1 MCSRAPGFKKIIS
14 SSRSAALSK
23 INLKDWTVKIKI
35 WNKML
40 VLNVLGYIIFS
51 LRIYL
56 DTSNH
61 RRIDQM

>member
-1 MCSRAPGFKKIIS
+1 MFVRVFKCVLEHQGSKKIIS

-51 LRIYL
+51 LEY
-56 DTSNH
+56 T
-61 RRIDQM
+61 

>member
-51 LRIYL
+51 LEY
-56 DTSNH
+56 TG
-61 RRIDQM
+61 